1 VNHTNQS
8 ISDFGIRVKQRYSRD
23 MSKHHSLTDQSRL
36 QALLRQIRVEAGLRQ
51 TDLAQRLGQPQ
62 SFVSKYESGE
72 RRLDILELR
81 EVCQAVGIGIAAFVA
96 RLEQA
101 LK

>member
-1 VNHTNQS
+1 MT
-8 ISDFGIRVKQRYSRD
+8 
-23 MSKHHSLTDQSRL
+23 KHSEKKKKILLR
-36 QALLRQIRVEAGLRQ
+36 LLRQIRVDANLRQ
-51 TDLAQRLGQPQ
+51 TDLADLFGQPQ

-81 EVCQAVGIGIAAFVA
+81 ELCEHVGTTPQDFFC
-96 RLEQA
+96 RLEKM